1 MLGPSVNKQP
11 IYLDHAATGWP
22 KAPSVI
28 AAVTEQLQEAGVA
41 AGRGQYRRGS
51 SSTQI
56 LNNVRSHAGRLF
68 NTPSDG
74 HWVLTHNGTAALNQ
88 AIFGCLHAGDH
99 VLTTQV
105 EHNSVLRPLH
115 HLASTQVISLDIV
128 SCNPLGHVDPQDIVN
143 QIRPST
149 RLLAISHGSNVTG
162 AIFPLKRLFDL
173 LETLSTPRPLILLDA
188 AQTAGVIPIDVQ
200 ETPLDFLAMPGH
212 KGLGGPLGTGLLYC
226 GSRVSRELKPMLW
239 GGTGSHSDQLEMP
252 STLPGRLEAG
262 NQNVPAMAGLL
273 EGLRLTLQR
282 PLVSEAEHLF
292 LQTQAFC
299 SRLREIPSIEV
310 YSAEQL
316 PIVSIRVGNFT
327 ASDLAIIL
335 DSEFGIET
343 RAGLHCSPLIHKALG
358 TFPDGTL
365 RISFTASTPQ
375 MHLDAVISAL
385 GEIAQASI

>member
-1 MLGPSVNKQP
+1 MLGPSVNKHA

-22 KAPSVI
+22 KAPSVV
-28 AAVTEQLQEAGVA
+28 AAVTHQLQEVGVA

-51 SSTQI
+51 ASTQT
-56 LNNVRSHAGRLF
+56 LNQVRSLAARLF

-74 HWVLTHNGTAALNQ
+74 HWILTHNGTAALNQ
-88 AIFGCLHAGDH
+88 AIFGCLREGDH
-99 VLTTQV
+99 VITTQV

-128 SCNPLGHVDPQDIVN
+128 PCNALGHMDPQDIVR

-162 AIFPLKRLFDL
+162 AVFPLKRLFEL
-173 LETLSTPRPLILLDA
+173 LETHKHSRPLILLDA
-188 AQTAGVIPIDVQ
+188 AQTAGVVPIDLQAAPV
-200 ETPLDFLAMPGH
+200 DFLAMPGH

-226 GSRVSRELKPMLW
+226 GSGVTQSINPMFY

-252 STLPGRLEAG
+252 LALPDRLEAG
-262 NQNVPAMAGLL
+262 NQNVPAFAGLL
-273 EGLRLTLQR
+273 EGLRLTLLR
-282 PLVSEAEHLF
+282 PMEREAEPLF
-292 LQTQAFC
+292 LQTQSFC
-299 SRLREIPSIEV
+299 ARLREIPSIEV

-316 PIVSIRVGNFT
+316 PIVSIRIGDFIAN
-327 ASDLAIIL
+327 DLAVIL

-365 RISFTASTPQ
+365 RISFTATTPQ
-375 MHLDAVISAL
+375 THLDAVISAL
-385 GEIAQASI
+385 GEIAQSPI